1 MEDFE
6 AGERPRIINK
16 PSHGLK
22 HQIPVTKVPITLST
36 NTAHQLNNHLFVM
49 MITILKTN
57 LGSSRN
63 PPNPAIRQISRIQ
76 SLTSQRPMQ
85 KQFSGHHRRPF
96 AHPQLI
102 STTIKTFHGSFRI
115 LLSKLTTSTRH
126 LKFTHMINNP
136 IM

>member
-36 NTAHQLNNHLFVM
+36 NTAHQLNNHLFLM
-49 MITILKTN
+49 IITILKTN

-63 PPNPAIRQISRIQ
+63 PLNPASIRQISRIQ
-76 SLTSQRPMQ
+76 SPTSTVQCKNNSAAIIDDRSPTRNLFQ
-85 KQFSGHHRRPF
+85 QYD
-96 AHPQLI
+96 QDI
-102 STTIKTFHGSFRI
+102 SGSF
-115 LLSKLTTSTRH
+115 
-126 LKFTHMINNP
+126 
-136 IM
+136 